1 MSSKWFE
8 LDDSTPRAEHNVDAV
23 EPDDVAF
30 EQEAPA
36 IKTAQK
42 NRVSTGV
49 FLAGAGGVLAV
60 IVGVSVWA
68 VMPTNS
74 AADAHV
80 EPSEL
85 EVPAASVV
93 ATTTEPSAEPSVMQA
108 GTNCAGETTIDAG
121 RESLEEAVVTFQ
133 TAYHER
139 NADGVLAV
147 VADDSAMAA
156 ANWAEILPL
165 AAPEGTTWCIT
176 FSPES
181 DASVATDLTI
191 TDPAGE
197 SVIYRQ
203 SITGSESDSGWIL
216 HKITER
222 VDGNA

>member
-8 LDDSTPRAEHNVDAV
+8 LEDFTPRPEQNVDAV
-23 EPDDVAF
+23 EPNDVAF
-30 EQEAPA
+30 EQETLA
-36 IKTAQK
+36 IKTPQK
-42 NRVSTGV
+42 KRVSTGA

-74 AADAHV
+74 AADAQV
-80 EPSEL
+80 EPSES
-85 EVPAASVV
+85 EVPAASIV
-93 ATTTEPSAEPSVMQA
+93 AATTEPSTEPSVMRA
-108 GTNCAGETTIDAG
+108 GTNCAGESTIDAG
-121 RESLEEAVVTFQ
+121 RESLEEAIVTFQ

-147 VADDSAMAA
+147 VAQDSAMAA
-156 ANWAEILPL
+156 ENWAEILPL
-165 AAPEGTTWCIT
+165 AAPEGTTWCVT

-181 DASVATDLTI
+181 DTSVATDLTI
-191 TDPAGE
+191 TDPAGK

-203 SITGSESDSGWIL
+203 NITGAESDSGWIL

-222 VDGNA
+222 VDENA